1 MAGVE
6 LKDYSFNGMNAKVY
20 IPDNVNENTEIF
32 VFVHG
37 GSEMNNENRYND
49 WNSLIENQLKKNGSD
64 CIIVMPTMAKR
75 WDERWASNT
84 MDIVDKIQSDY
95 GVQNENVT
103 SCGFSFGGWGAA
115 RTTIENIK
123 RNPGL
128 EPQVLFMLDDYGKS
142 TSIGSYNGGSGV
154 GGHLLSN
161 GGKEALLQNDAIVF
175 SYVKQS
181 VTNVSTGDKVGQL
194 NTLAESGVNVVRVVC
209 DDGGHS
215 AIKNNFFK
223 NGLADYSN
231 GRAVLPDNGYTY
243 QKANVSV
250 DPKTGE
256 KIVTWEDIDVND
268 IDTREKLYNYF
279 GIEDTGNNSLKPSSL
294 SKLPSLTGDNVFV
307 DLDSLYNWR
316 TQLDVINDES
326 IEQLSKMLST
336 ISSLEDSWE
345 GNFASGFIEECSNM
359 VKDAQKIH
367 NDMKSVV
374 DPLLTEVAD
383 VESNL

>member
-1 MAGVE
+1 MAGVK
-6 LKDYSFNGMNAKVY
+6 LKDYSFNGMNARVY
-20 IPDNVNENTEIF
+20 IPDNVNENTDVF

-37 GSEMNNENRYND
+37 GKEMNNENRTND
-49 WNSLIENQLKKNGSD
+49 WNSLIENQLGKNGSD

-84 MDIVDKIQSDY
+84 IDIVEKIRSDY

-103 SCGFSFGGWGAA
+103 SCGFSYGGWGAA
-115 RTTIENIK
+115 KTTIENIK
-123 RNPGL
+123 RNPEL

-142 TSIGSYNGGSGV
+142 TSVGSYDGV
-154 GGHLLSN
+154 TGAGGHLLSD

-181 VTNVSTGDKVGQL
+181 VTTATTGDKVSQL
-194 NTLAESGVNVVRVVC
+194 NTLAESGVNLVRVVC

-231 GRAVLPDNGYTY
+231 GGSVLPDNGYTY

-256 KIVTWEDIDVND
+256 KTVTWENVDVND
-268 IDTREKLYNYF
+268 R
-279 GIEDTGNNSLKPSSL
+279 G
-294 SKLPSLTGDNVFV
+294 
-307 DLDSLYNWR
+307 
-316 TQLDVINDES
+316 
-326 IEQLSKMLST
+326 
-336 ISSLEDSWE
+336 
-345 GNFASGFIEECSNM
+345 
-359 VKDAQKIH
+359 
-367 NDMKSVV
+367 
-374 DPLLTEVAD
+374 
-383 VESNL
+383 